1 MNAAKYAINGSDCV
15 GAFALATDKYVFVGR
30 SATEGSKKFLS
41 TMLGVEAIDMSIGGM
56 DFVGVL
62 ARANSNGMLVSNLA
76 TDREIDAIRSMKL
89 GINIEVLSSTLNA
102 VGNNMI
108 LNDKVAIVNPEY
120 SRKDMAIIEDVFG
133 VEVIGSSIGSFKTV
147 GANDVL
153 TNKGLVINN
162 HASDEEKEKLDKEIG
177 FDSVRSTANMGSLGV
192 GIAVVANS
200 NGALIGDTT
209 TGYEFSRI
217 VDGLYL

>member
-15 GAFALATDKYVFVGR
+15 GAFALATDRYVFVGR
-30 SATEGSKKFLS
+30 SITEGNRKFLAS
-41 TMLGVEAIDMSIGGM
+41 MLGVEVVDMSIGGM
-56 DFVGVL
+56 DFIGVL
-62 ARANSNGMLVSNLA
+62 ARANSNGMLISNLA
-76 TDREIDAIRSMKL
+76 TDREMEAIRSMKL
-89 GINIEVLSSTLNA
+89 GINIEVLGSPLNA

-108 LNDKVAIVNPEY
+108 LNDKIAIVNPEY
-120 SRKDMAIIEDVFG
+120 NRKDMAIMGDVLG
-133 VEVIGSSIGSFKTV
+133 VEVVGSSIGSFKTV
-147 GANDVL
+147 GANDIL

-162 HASDEEKEKLDKEIG
+162 HASDAEKEKLDSETG
-177 FDSVRSTANMGSLGV
+177 FDSVRSTANMGSLGI

>member
-162 HASDEEKEKLDKEIG
+162 HASDEEKEKLDKETG

>member
-15 GAFALATDKYVFVGR
+15 GAFALATDRYVFAG
-30 SATEGSKKFLS
+30 SGITESSKRYLAS
-41 TMLGVEAIDMSIGGM
+41 VLGVEVLGMSIGGM
-56 DFVGVL
+56 DFVGML
-62 ARANSNGMLVSNLA
+62 MRANSNGMLISNLV
-76 TDREIDAIRSMKL
+76 TDREMEAVRAMKL
-89 GINIEVLSSTLNA
+89 DMNIKRFDSPLNA
-102 VGNNMI
+102 VGNNI
-108 LNDKVAIVNPEY
+108 LANDKIAIVNPEY
-120 SRKDMAIIEDVFG
+120 SNGDMSIIQDVLG
-133 VEVIGSSIGSFKTV
+133 VEVISKTVGSFKTV
-147 GANDVL
+147 GANDIL

-162 HASDEEKEKLDKEIG
+162 HVSDEEKKKLDDETG
-177 FDSVRSTANMGSLGV
+177 FDSVRSTANMGSLGI

>member
-1 MNAAKYAINGSDCV
+1 MNVGSI
-15 GAFALATDKYVFVGR
+15 
-30 SATEGSKKFLS
+30 E
-41 TMLGVEAIDMSIGGM
+41 
-56 DFVGVL
+56 
-62 ARANSNGMLVSNLA
+62 SNLN
-76 TDREIDAIRSMKL
+76 AI
-89 GINIEVLSSTLNA
+89 
-102 VGNNMI
+102 GNNI
-108 LNDKVAIVNPEY
+108 LANDKIAIVNPEY
-120 SRKDMAIIEDVFG
+120 GPEDIKAIRDILD
-133 VEVIGSSIGSFKTV
+133 VEVVRYSGGSFKTV
-147 GANDVL
+147 GANDIL

-162 HASDEEKEKLDKEIG
+162 HASDEEKERLDRETG

>member
-30 SATEGSKKFLS
+30 SATEGSKKFLAS
-41 TMLGVEAIDMSIGGM
+41 TLGVEAIGMSIGGM
-56 DFVGVL
+56 DFIGVL
-62 ARANSNGMLVSNLA
+62 ARANSNGMLVSNLV
-76 TDREIDAIRSMKL
+76 TDREMEAIRSMKL
-89 GINIEVLSSTLNA
+89 GINIEVLGSTLNA

-108 LNDKVAIVNPEY
+108 LNDRVAIVNPEY
-120 SRKDMAIIEDVFG
+120 SRKDMATIGDVLG

-147 GANDVL
+147 GANDIL

-162 HASDEEKEKLDKEIG
+162 HASDEEKERLDRETG

-209 TGYEFSRI
+209 TGYEFSRR

>member
-56 DFVGVL
+56 DFIGVL

-76 TDREIDAIRSMKL
+76 TDREMDAIRGMKL
-89 GINIEVLSSTLNA
+89 GINIEVLGSTLNA

-108 LNDKVAIVNPEY
+108 LNDRVAIVNPEY
-120 SRKDMAIIEDVFG
+120 SRKDMATIGDVLG

-147 GANDVL
+147 GANDIL

-162 HASDEEKEKLDKEIG
+162 HASDEEKEKLDKETG

>member
-56 DFVGVL
+56 DFIGVL

-76 TDREIDAIRSMKL
+76 TDREMDAIRGMKL

-162 HASDEEKEKLDKEIG
+162 HASDEEKEKLDKETG

>member
-30 SATEGSKKFLS
+30 SATEGSKKFLAS
-41 TMLGVEAIDMSIGGM
+41 TLGVEAIDMSIGGM
-56 DFVGVL
+56 DFIGVL
-62 ARANSNGMLVSNLA
+62 ARANSNGMLVSNLV
-76 TDREIDAIRSMKL
+76 TDREMEAIRSMKL
-89 GINIEVLSSTLNA
+89 GINIEVLGSTLNA

-108 LNDKVAIVNPEY
+108 LNDRVAIVNPEY
-120 SRKDMAIIEDVFG
+120 SRRDMAIIGDVLG
-133 VEVIGSSIGSFKTV
+133 VEVIGRSIGSFKTV
-147 GANDVL
+147 GANDIL

-162 HASDEEKEKLDKEIG
+162 HASDEEKERLDRETG

-209 TGYEFSRI
+209 TGYE
-217 VDGLYL
+217 

>member
-56 DFVGVL
+56 DFIGVL
-62 ARANSNGMLVSNLA
+62 ARANSNGMLVSNLT
-76 TDREIDAIRSMKL
+76 TDREMDAIRGMKL
-89 GINIEVLSSTLNA
+89 GINIEVLGSTLNA

-108 LNDKVAIVNPEY
+108 LNDRVAIVNPEY
-120 SRKDMAIIEDVFG
+120 SRKDMATIGDVLG

-147 GANDVL
+147 GANDIL

-162 HASDEEKEKLDKEIG
+162 HASDEEKEKLDKETG

>member
-30 SATEGSKKFLS
+30 SATEGSKKFLAS
-41 TMLGVEAIDMSIGGM
+41 TLGVEAIGMSIGGM
-56 DFVGVL
+56 DFIGVL
-62 ARANSNGMLVSNLA
+62 ARANSNGMLVSNLT
-76 TDREIDAIRSMKL
+76 TDREMDAIRGMKL
-89 GINIEVLSSTLNA
+89 GINIEVLGSTLNA

-108 LNDKVAIVNPEY
+108 LNDRVAIVNPEY
-120 SRKDMAIIEDVFG
+120 SRRDMAIIGDVLG
-133 VEVIGSSIGSFKTV
+133 VEVIGRSIGSFKTV
-147 GANDVL
+147 GANDIL

-162 HASDEEKEKLDKEIG
+162 HASDEEKERLDRETG

>member
-30 SATEGSKKFLS
+30 SATEGSKKFLAS
-41 TMLGVEAIDMSIGGM
+41 TLGVEAIGMSIGGM
-56 DFVGVL
+56 DFIGVL
-62 ARANSNGMLVSNLA
+62 ARANSNGMLVSNLV
-76 TDREIDAIRSMKL
+76 TDREMEAIRGMKL
-89 GINIEVLSSTLNA
+89 GINIEVLGSTLNA

-108 LNDKVAIVNPEY
+108 LNDRVAIVNPEY
-120 SRKDMAIIEDVFG
+120 SRRDMAIIGDVLG
-133 VEVIGSSIGSFKTV
+133 VEVIGRSIGSFKTV
-147 GANDVL
+147 GANDIL

-162 HASDEEKEKLDKEIG
+162 HASDEEKERLDRETG

>member
-30 SATEGSKKFLS
+30 SATEGSKKFLAS
-41 TMLGVEAIDMSIGGM
+41 TLGVEAIGMSIGGM
-56 DFVGVL
+56 DFIGVL
-62 ARANSNGMLVSNLA
+62 ARANSNGMLVSNLV
-76 TDREIDAIRSMKL
+76 TDREMEAIRSMKL
-89 GINIEVLSSTLNA
+89 GINIEVLGSTLNA

-108 LNDKVAIVNPEY
+108 LNDRVAIVNPEY
-120 SRKDMAIIEDVFG
+120 SRRDMAIIGDVLG
-133 VEVIGSSIGSFKTV
+133 VEVIGRSIGSFKTV
-147 GANDVL
+147 GANDIL

-162 HASDEEKEKLDKEIG
+162 HASDEEKERLDRETG

>member
-56 DFVGVL
+56 DFIGVL

>member
-56 DFVGVL
+56 DFIGVL

-162 HASDEEKEKLDKEIG
+162 HASDEEKEKLDKETG